1 MITTLQL
8 KPKYWGAYESL
19 SIHSRSSIL
28 TPYLLKATVT
38 LENTTFADRGQ
49 LWLLPAFFIELNS
62 GFTPLGAEPQTGYF
76 IEIPS
81 DISFPSTYEMP
92 LKSKSGQSKLVNYN
106 RNCTVTFT
114 SATVAEIVLDFQ
126 FLADRGQYLNDT
138 VYDSRELA
146 LKANTF
152 SANELFNDIPSI
164 YNRTVDLGA
173 YVYYKSLDDNDDEEF
188 SDNELV
194 LQSRFYNEGLRI
206 NPKQAIQSKYTIK
219 TLEIKDED
227 DNIVTELN
235 PYSDFTFKVT
245 ITAVDAPLYG
255 FIYLFPDRTEFEET
269 QPVHEEL
276 PLLEVSIE
284 ERLGTANVAGAIYE
298 PTTGFVPNGSDYD
311 IIFTVRGSELLPN
324 TSYFAAL
331 VIANDTYCE
340 TLLQKNIKSGNRP
353 SLYPE
358 LPSLYSVITDYHGST
373 GSNNLR
379 ATVVDRYAVLFGFD
393 AVAYEILMKQYN
405 YSNGD
410 ALSEIQS
417 VRVELFDK
425 VTNQLYESATARF
438 DGDNL
443 ITLDNDLTLV
453 ELFPNPVFKYNLRS
467 LFKNEQN
474 FENYANRILR
484 AVVTIEF
491 GYTATQD
498 QVFYKTESE
507 VKVRDFDN
515 FNADALITQIQFL
528 DPDTDAE
535 VLDLSTYTKNTL
547 KVKSL
552 IDPVNAGI
560 TDDFMWKH
568 HIFIDAY
575 PFGVNQL
582 SDQQLVGQQ
591 QYAGEFDTETNI
603 HIPIQDENFD
613 ATTNIATA
621 IIDVSNI
628 DFNVAKNLYV
638 VAKPLPEYLRGEAQP
653 QCYTRNQGLRLIGEY
668 DASIEKY
675 IGTLDY
681 RFAEETADTLGR
693 FNFSEEYDNFYAS
706 AFSNYNF
713 QSGGAASNTLP
724 FVVFVN
730 IKRTGSEN
738 YLKAEFVEVDPNG
751 DQTVIATTGT
761 VSNSGPFQPDV
772 DESFDSQWYLFDDT
786 DLNVSMPSRI
796 EEFENE
802 WNVHFH
808 HKNLKTIPPEGSPLT
823 QCQYTLEQ
831 QRLETINLEKK
842 GYQPIWFAY
851 DPDKID
857 QGYSYF
863 LRFRG
868 TSEAK
873 VTETENG
880 IIISP
885 KNHVSARLINCNF
898 SSLCPNDPIP
908 TQLSYNELFIQGLMR
923 VNQNVNDPNQYNW
936 SSNGGASST
945 PDTSITCSDS
955 VNNTTWVFSPQILE
969 TGNCPGTLNTQGF
982 SGKGATVDETIALS
996 ALRERLT
1003 FIDANS
1009 YPIVSMIKAPNDNLD
1024 GNRIFSLKGT
1034 NIYNSGAPLNPWYR
1048 LTINYQNTGALPP
1061 IDVTITV
1068 YQGASVTR
1076 LDNLNVALTAGT
1088 IFFQETLALGF
1099 NGTSPITTRTLNL
1112 VEGEI
1117 YQFALTLNDGANDSL
1132 LYFEMPAKKQP

>member
-1 MITTLQL
+1 M
-8 KPKYWGAYESL
+8 
-19 SIHSRSSIL
+19 
-28 TPYLLKATVT
+28 
-38 LENTTFADRGQ
+38 
-49 LWLLPAFFIELNS
+49 
-62 GFTPLGAEPQTGYF
+62 
-76 IEIPS
+76 
-81 DISFPSTYEMP
+81 
-92 LKSKSGQSKLVNYN
+92 
-106 RNCTVTFT
+106 
-114 SATVAEIVLDFQ
+114 
-126 FLADRGQYLNDT
+126 
-138 VYDSRELA
+138 
-146 LKANTF
+146 
-152 SANELFNDIPSI
+152 
-164 YNRTVDLGA
+164 
-173 YVYYKSLDDNDDEEF
+173 
-188 SDNELV
+188 
-194 LQSRFYNEGLRI
+194 
-206 NPKQAIQSKYTIK
+206 
-219 TLEIKDED
+219 
-227 DNIVTELN
+227 
-235 PYSDFTFKVT
+235 
-245 ITAVDAPLYG
+245 
-255 FIYLFPDRTEFEET
+255 
-269 QPVHEEL
+269 
-276 PLLEVSIE
+276 
-284 ERLGTANVAGAIYE
+284 
-298 PTTGFVPNGSDYD
+298 
-311 IIFTVRGSELLPN
+311 
-324 TSYFAAL
+324 
-331 VIANDTYCE
+331 
-340 TLLQKNIKSGNRP
+340 
-353 SLYPE
+353 
-358 LPSLYSVITDYHGST
+358 
-373 GSNNLR
+373 
-379 ATVVDRYAVLFGFD
+379 
-393 AVAYEILMKQYN
+393 
-405 YSNGD
+405 
-410 ALSEIQS
+410 
-417 VRVELFDK
+417 
-425 VTNQLYESATARF
+425 
-438 DGDNL
+438 
-443 ITLDNDLTLV
+443 
-453 ELFPNPVFKYNLRS
+453 
-467 LFKNEQN
+467 
-474 FENYANRILR
+474 
-484 AVVTIEF
+484 
-491 GYTATQD
+491 
-498 QVFYKTESE
+498 
-507 VKVRDFDN
+507 
-515 FNADALITQIQFL
+515 
-528 DPDTDAE
+528 
-535 VLDLSTYTKNTL
+535 
-547 KVKSL
+547 
-552 IDPVNAGI
+552 
-560 TDDFMWKH
+560 
-568 HIFIDAY
+568 
-575 PFGVNQL
+575 
-582 SDQQLVGQQ
+582 
-591 QYAGEFDTETNI
+591 
-603 HIPIQDENFD
+603 
-613 ATTNIATA
+613 
-621 IIDVSNI
+621 
-628 DFNVAKNLYV
+628 
-638 VAKPLPEYLRGEAQP
+638 
-653 QCYTRNQGLRLIGEY
+653 
-668 DASIEKY
+668 
-675 IGTLDY
+675 
-681 RFAEETADTLGR
+681 
-693 FNFSEEYDNFYAS
+693 
-706 AFSNYNF
+706 
-713 QSGGAASNTLP
+713 P